1 MKRTIWKYDLEV
13 TDEQTIQIPQG
24 ASVLTVDTQD
34 GLPKLWMAVC
44 PGEKKLPVRVAIIG
58 TGNTLW
64 CDGWTYAG
72 SFKMRQDIL
81 VFHVF
86 VEPVES

>member
-1 MKRTIWKYDLEV
+1 MKRTIWKYDLEGKE
-13 TDEQTIQIPQG
+13 EQTIQIPKG

-34 GLPKLWMAVC
+34 GLPKLWLAVC
-44 PGEKKLPVRVAIIG
+44 PEEKKQLVRVAIIG
-58 TGNTLW
+58 TGKPLW
-64 CDGWTYAG
+64 CDGWIYAG

-86 VEPVES
+86 VEPVEL